1 MQPNDMLQALSRLWY
16 ACLEYPE
23 ADHEAILAHIEALQ
37 VMIFDLRQV
46 QHEQ

>member
-1 MQPNDMLQALSRLWY
+1 MQPNDMLQALSQIWLN
-16 ACLEYPE
+16 CVQSHPD

-46 QHEQ
+46 QHE